1 MGFTAFI
8 FLLIDPSQPFSL
20 SFQLSFGAVGGIL
33 FMLAQFRKLTENNE
47 WLQSLRRHTS
57 FRWLMDALV
66 VSFGAQL
73 GTFLPIALIFGE
85 IPVWAFAAN
94 LVIIPLAGLAVV
106 TALIISLTLPITT
119 VLGDIYGEALWGE
132 LFLMDKVSLFMN
144 HLPVQMISFHGWGVF
159 PLIILFVGMIT
170 LASVSQNRYRF
181 RSMLVCLLLGNFFIW
196 THILES
202 PQFTVTFLD
211 VGQRGTPV

>member
-1 MGFTAFI
+1 
-8 FLLIDPSQPFSL
+8 
-20 SFQLSFGAVGGIL
+20 
-33 FMLAQFRKLTENNE
+33 
-47 WLQSLRRHTS
+47 
-57 FRWLMDALV
+57 MDALV

-73 GTFLPIALIFGE
+73 GTFLPIAITFGE

-106 TALIISLTLPITT
+106 TALIISLILPITT
-119 VLGDIYGEALWGE
+119 VLGDIYGQALWGE

-159 PLIILFVGMIT
+159 PLIILFVGMKA

-211 VGQRGTPV
+211 VGQGDACIIEDDNHTILVDAGYAGFGKDYGKRVVLPYLKHKGIDKIDLMVMTHPHADHIGGL